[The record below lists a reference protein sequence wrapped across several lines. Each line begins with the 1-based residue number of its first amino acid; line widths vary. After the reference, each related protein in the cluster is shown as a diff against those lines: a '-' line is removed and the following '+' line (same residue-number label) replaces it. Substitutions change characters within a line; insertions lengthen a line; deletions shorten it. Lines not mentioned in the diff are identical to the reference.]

1 MGAPEKL
8 PRSGSRPFAPAEA
21 RSKIQTTPYQ
31 YRTTKQASKHDSI
44 YTNDQGI
51 LQLQHATQ
59 ELARILTCGLS
70 LGSACRRSTCYGP
83 GLQISGV
90 KLRIGRSTRNG
101 EEREEQNGRTG
112 MIVTPFLTT
121 FVTQAMFLVVGNQC
135 FQHIISSW
143 LLYLGCGVAAFLIS
157 VWLWILGLFRLSHA
171 SKGKF
176 PTVTKCPLPVGVSQF
191 FFL

>member
-59 ELARILTCGLS
+59 ELTRILTCDLS

-90 KLRIGRSTRNG
+90 KLRIGRSTRNR
-101 EEREEQNGRTG
+101 EEREEQNGVEEEDDLERETVSEFCSIHVLITIHRG
-112 MIVTPFLTT
+112 F
-121 FVTQAMFLVVGNQC
+121 
-135 FQHIISSW
+135 ISSP
-143 LLYLGCGVAAFLIS
+143 LH
-157 VWLWILGLFRLSHA
+157 GLSAR
-171 SKGKF
+171 
-176 PTVTKCPLPVGVSQF
+176 
-191 FFL
+191 